1 MLHLAYRTAKEWGTA
16 AVFHIDTILLD
27 HAHLE
32 RKAAGTAVTLLFKYS
47 HLEALAEPLSE
58 LAREELAHFELVLS
72 HLKQRGIAYR
82 SHRAAPYAGQL
93 RQLVRTKDPEQLL
106 DLLLCSALIEARSCE
121 RMQLLAEALTDAPLR
136 ELYAGLLR
144 AEARHH
150 RLYIDLAEQIFPRAE
165 VAARLAEL
173 AEGEGRIV
181 AEAPTLPRL
190 HNNAP

>member
-1 MLHLAYRTAKEWGTA
+1 MLHLSHHTAKPWGAA

-32 RKAAGTAVTLLFKYS
+32 RKAAGTAMMMLFKYS
-47 HLEALAEPLSE
+47 HLEVLAEPLSE

-72 HLKQRGIAYR
+72 HLKRRGLKYKVL
-82 SHRAAPYAGQL
+82 RAAPYAGRL
-93 RQLVRTKDPEQLL
+93 RELTRSKDPEQLL
-106 DLLLCSALIEARSCE
+106 DLMLCSALIEARSCE
-121 RMQLLAEALTDAPLR
+121 RMLLLAEALSDEPLK
-136 ELYAGLLR
+136 ELYSGLLK

-150 RLYIDLAEQIFPRAE
+150 RLYIDLAEMVFPKTQVNE
-165 VAARLAEL
+165 RLAEL

-190 HNNAP
+190 HANL